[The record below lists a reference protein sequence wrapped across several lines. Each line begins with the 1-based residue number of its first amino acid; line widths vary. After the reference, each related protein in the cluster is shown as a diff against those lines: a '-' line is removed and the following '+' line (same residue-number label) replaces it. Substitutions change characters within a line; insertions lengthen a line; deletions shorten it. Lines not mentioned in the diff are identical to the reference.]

1 MIKVLFALLLVGICF
16 VLYLGTLELR
26 DINKKIKDIQ
36 YDIETNENITENH
49 LDTLHGEVNC
59 FNARLTDFYRKL
71 STRIALTE
79 NNYSRLRM
87 EQKAMNQSVFDNNQ
101 IDIEQLKKEV
111 KEEYDEEN

>member
-26 DINKKIKDIQ
+26 DINKKIKDMQ

-87 EQKAMNQSVFDNNQ
+87 EQKAMNQSVFDNDFV
-101 IDIEQLKKEV
+101 DIEQLKKEV
-111 KEEYDEEN
+111 EEYDEEN